1 MLFAKGLLDDG
12 FGNTTKVNLVE
23 HSSDFVEL
31 GWEAELE
38 CAQLRA
44 DICHIECKYEG
55 MAIRAYN
62 EALTESALNSE
73 FTVLKE
79 AAEKGIWERI
89 KSFFNRII
97 EFFKRIALRIRN
109 WIVTFLKS
117 NDKFMAEHKDST
129 ASGTVKSYDFKQIHS
144 NLKFPFDS
152 LKVGEIAHM
161 KFFQFFLCQFYQEL
175 YKVYFFE

>member
-73 FTVLKE
+73 FAVLTE
-79 AAEKGIWERI
+79 AAEKGIWEKI

-129 ASGTVKSYDFKQIHS
+129 ASGTVKSYDFKQIHA
-144 NLKFPFDS
+144 NLKFDDH
-152 LKVGEIAHM
+152 LVVEA
-161 KFFQFFLCQFYQEL
+161 
-175 YKVYFFE
+175 